1 VLAAD
6 TELEDVLIL
15 TEEYPP
21 YNYAGKN
28 REVKGIAV
36 ELLIKAY
43 ANAGITLKS
52 TSIKMQPWP
61 RSYRQTQKGSN
72 ILLFSMTRTPQRE
85 SLFKWVGPISATK
98 IVLIAKKSSNIRIT
112 DTEQLSQYFI
122 GGILDDIGIQLVRKL
137 VEFDAN
143 VLTTPYAKS
152 LAKMLERGRIDL
164 WAYEENSAKLF
175 FERNNMNVDDYE
187 TVYVLSEA
195 ELFYA
200 FSLKTDQKIIDRL
213 QKALDEVKN
222 DH

>member
-1 VLAAD
+1 
-6 TELEDVLIL
+6 
-15 TEEYPP
+15 
-21 YNYAGKN
+21 
-28 REVKGIAV
+28 
-36 ELLIKAY
+36 
-43 ANAGITLKS
+43 
-52 TSIKMQPWP
+52 M
-61 RSYRQTQKGSN
+61 
-72 ILLFSMTRTPQRE
+72 
-85 SLFKWVGPISATK
+85 
-98 IVLIAKKSSNIRIT
+98 
-112 DTEQLSQYFI
+112 
-122 GGILDDIGIQLVRKL
+122 
-137 VEFDAN
+137 EFDAN